1 MVRFCGTIGLMKAK
15 RPTDWREV
23 RRLRAWELDQ
33 QGWKQ
38 CRIAEALGVT
48 PGAVSQWLKKARQGG
63 VEALYARIAPGPTPR
78 LTPEQKGRIP
88 ELLKLGAEAYG
99 FRGDLWTSAR
109 VAEMIRREFGVSYH
123 PDHVGRILRDVGWS
137 VQKPKRRASQRDEEA
152 IERWTRERW
161 PEVKK
166 RG

>member
-1 MVRFCGTIGLMKAK
+1 MKAK
-15 RPTDWREV
+15 RSTDWREV

-38 CRIAEALGVT
+38 CQIAEALGVT

-78 LTPEQKGRIP
+78 LTPDQKGQIP
-88 ELLKLGAEAYG
+88 KLLERGAEAYG

-123 PDHVGRILRDVGWS
+123 PDHVGRILHEVGWS
-137 VQKPKRRASQRDEEA
+137 VQKPERRASQRDEEA

-166 RG
+166 RR

>member
-1 MVRFCGTIGLMKAK
+1 
-15 RPTDWREV
+15 
-23 RRLRAWELDQ
+23 
-33 QGWKQ
+33 
-38 CRIAEALGVT
+38 
-48 PGAVSQWLKKARQGG
+48 
-63 VEALYARIAPGPTPR
+63 LYAHIAPGPAPR

-88 ELLKLGAEAYG
+88 ELLERGAEAYG
-99 FRGDLWTSAR
+99 FRGDLWTSTR

-166 RG
+166 RR